1 MTKNELMTKES
12 IKRVHVVFMTHF
24 DMGFTDLA
32 DRVLSNY
39 IHDYIPEAIGLAK
52 DLNRDGR
59 KRFVWT
65 LGAFLIDQY
74 LKKAGQAEAERL
86 KEAVARG
93 DICWH
98 GLAFTTHTELMDTD
112 LMDFNLSYG
121 TDWTDS
127 LAEKPLQQ
135 S

>member
-86 KEAVARG
+86 KEAVAR
-93 DICWH
+93 
-98 GLAFTTHTELMDTD
+98 
-112 LMDFNLSYG
+112 
-121 TDWTDS
+121 
-127 LAEKPLQQ
+127 
-135 S
+135 